1 MPQPSFP
8 TDCESLTADWLTAAL
23 GGQENLGARI
33 TGFSADRVGEG
44 VGFMGVVS
52 RLSLAYDR
60 EAPAAP
66 RSVIAKFPSPDPG
79 ARGVAA
85 TFRHYEKE
93 ARFYE
98 QLAAHSPVHAPR
110 AYYQAFDP
118 QSGDFALLL
127 EDLAP
132 RRNGDQLKG
141 LSRAEAAL
149 AIETLG
155 RLQACW
161 WETPELDAVPWLPAF
176 SDPSML
182 VLEAVFQQCW
192 GPYQA
197 FLGDKLPPPMRAVG
211 DRLATR
217 IQKILHRLSESPCT
231 LVHGDF
237 RADNFFFGD
246 DGASLAVV
254 DWQIVLK
261 GRGAFDLAYLL
272 TGNLSVEDRRDG
284 EAELVRLYA
293 ETLRAN
299 GVAGY
304 GFDEAWRDYRLC
316 AVFGWIWPVVAI
328 GSLDPSNARGLA
340 FFFEWS
346 RRVCTAIEDLEAA
359 RLLEAF

>member
-1 MPQPSFP
+1 MSQSAFP
-8 TDCESLTADWLTAAL
+8 ICCEALTPDWLTAAL
-23 GGQENLGARI
+23 GGAEALGARI

-66 RSVIAKFPSPDPG
+66 RTVIAKFPSPDPG

-98 QLAAHSPVHAPR
+98 QMAAECPIHAPR

-141 LSRAEAAL
+141 LSRAEASL
-149 AIETLG
+149 AVQTLG
-155 RLQACW
+155 RLQARW
-161 WETPELDAVPWLPAF
+161 WQAPELDAIAWLPAF

-182 VLEAVFQQCW
+182 VLEGVFQQCW
-192 GPYQA
+192 APYAA
-197 FLGDKLPPPMRAVG
+197 FLGDRLPEPMRAVG
-211 DRLATR
+211 DRLGSR
-217 IQKILHRLSESPCT
+217 IQKIMHRLSEPPCT
-231 LVHGDF
+231 LIHGDF
-237 RADNFFFGD
+237 RADNFFFGA
-246 DGASLAVV
+246 DGGSLAVV

-272 TGNLSVEDRRDG
+272 TGNLSVEDRRAG

-293 ETLRAN
+293 ETLRTG

-304 GFDEAWRDYRLC
+304 GPDEAWRDYRLC

-328 GSLDPSNARGLA
+328 GSLDPSNERGLA

-346 RRVCTAIEDLEAA
+346 RRVCTAIEDLHAA
-359 RLLEAF
+359 DLLAEF